1 MRKPQYVLFFMNM
14 FTGMAYSIIAPLFPG
29 IASKHNVNEDILG
42 LLISIGALSS
52 FCVAP
57 FVPKLISKFG
67 RIDLLYFSTFGEATC
82 VILYGFFNLIPSYY
96 SFIII
101 SFTIRIIHG
110 IFTGIVGILIYSLV
124 SCIST
129 EDEIQIALG
138 NIEVAWCLGLSA
150 GPLFASV
157 FYEIGGYILPFL
169 ALGGSLFISVYLTKV
184 ISDEK
189 INNDNDEE
197 KKGNEPSIL
206 KSIFHFDIILTL
218 LTVSIGIIVT
228 TFYFPCLTNHLTQK
242 YNLSIS
248 ISSLFFVVGMVFY
261 MFILQ
266 FLTKITKLLGMH
278 GTETLGIL
286 MTSLG
291 CLFIYPVPPL
301 PQNIISILFGLCL
314 TGGAGAPINVP
325 ALINLS
331 KDLKKYDP
339 DLDEFVA
346 SDIAST
352 LYTIVNDLGDFIG
365 PVLGGVLS
373 SKYGFKNCCLILAV
387 FILGFLVIFFLFF
400 FKEIKSELLRK
411 DKNKLNDINLIKIEM
426 ENGSILSRDELNT
439 TFVIT
444 NINDFFGKNFSFV
457 RRRLSFVI
465 KRPSRNASS
474 RSLITSLTS

>member
-29 IASKHNVNEDILG
+29 IATKHNVNEDILG
-42 LLISIGALSS
+42 LLISIGALAS
-52 FCVAP
+52 FCAAP

-82 VILYGFFNLIPSYY
+82 VILYGFFNFIPSYY

-101 SFTIRIIHG
+101 GFSVRIIHG

-124 SCIST
+124 SCISS
-129 EDEIQIALG
+129 EDEIQMALG
-138 NIEVAWCLGLSA
+138 NMEVAWCLGLSA

-157 FYEIGGYILPFL
+157 FYKLGGYILPFI
-169 ALGGSLFISVYLTKV
+169 ALGGSLYISVYLTKI
-184 ISDEK
+184 ISEEK
-189 INNDNDEE
+189 INSEDEGE
-197 KKGNEPSIL
+197 KNENEPSIL
-206 KSIFHFDIILTL
+206 KNIFHISIILNL
-218 LTVSIGIIVT
+218 LTVTIGIIVT
-228 TFYFPCLTNHLTQK
+228 TFYFPCLTNHLTQN
-242 YNLSIS
+242 YDLSIS

-278 GTETLGIL
+278 GTSAFGII

-291 CLFIYPVPPL
+291 CLFIYPVPPI

-339 DLDEFVA
+339 NLDEFVA

-365 PVLGGVLS
+365 PVLGGFLS
-373 SKYGFKNCCLILAV
+373 SNYGFKNCCLILSI
-387 FILGFLVIFFLFF
+387 FIIIFLVIFILFF
-400 FKEIKSELLRK
+400 FKEIRDQMKRPALK
-411 DKNKLNDINLIKIEM
+411 DINLIRE
-426 ENGSILSRDELNT
+426 ELDNRSILSNDEFNT
-439 TFVIT
+439 TFVT
-444 NINDFFGKNFSFV
+444 NINDYFGKNFSFV
-457 RRRLSFVI
+457 RRRHSFI
-465 KRPSRNASS
+465 KKRPSGNSSS

>member
-29 IASKHNVNEDILG
+29 IATKHNVNEDVLG
-42 LLISIGALSS
+42 LLISIGALAS
-52 FCVAP
+52 FCAAP

-82 VILYGFFNLIPSYY
+82 VILYGFFNFIPSYY

-101 SFTIRIIHG
+101 GFSVRIIHG

-124 SCIST
+124 SCISS
-129 EDEIQIALG
+129 EDEIQMALG
-138 NIEVAWCLGLSA
+138 NMEVAWCLGLSA

-157 FYEIGGYILPFL
+157 FYKLGGYILPFV
-169 ALGGSLFISVYLTKV
+169 ALGGSLYISVYLTKI
-184 ISDEK
+184 ISEEK
-189 INNDNDEE
+189 INTEDEGE
-197 KKGNEPSIL
+197 KNENEPSIF
-206 KSIFHFDIILTL
+206 KSIFHISIILNL
-218 LTVSIGIIVT
+218 FTVTIGIIVT
-228 TFYFPCLTNHLTQK
+228 TFYFPCLTNHLTQN

-278 GTETLGIL
+278 GTSAFGIL

-291 CLFIYPVPPL
+291 CLFIYPVPPI
-301 PQNIISILFGLCL
+301 PQNILSILLGLCL

-365 PVLGGVLS
+365 PVLGGFLS
-373 SKYGFKNCCLILAV
+373 SNYGFKKCCLILSI
-387 FILGFLVIFFLFF
+387 FIIIFLVIFILFF
-400 FKEIKSELLRK
+400 FKEIRDEMKRPALK
-411 DKNKLNDINLIKIEM
+411 DINLIRE
-426 ENGSILSRDELNT
+426 ELDNRSILSNDEFNT
-439 TFVIT
+439 TFVT
-444 NINDFFGKNFSFV
+444 NINDYFGKNFSFV
-457 RRRLSFVI
+457 RRRHSFI
-465 KRPSRNASS
+465 KKRPSGNSSS

>member
-29 IASKHNVNEDILG
+29 IATKHNVNEDILG
-42 LLISIGALSS
+42 LLISIGALAS
-52 FCVAP
+52 FCAAP

-82 VILYGFFNLIPSYY
+82 VILYGFFNFIPSYY

-101 SFTIRIIHG
+101 GFSVRIIHG

-124 SCIST
+124 SCISS
-129 EDEIQIALG
+129 EDEIQMALG
-138 NIEVAWCLGLSA
+138 NMEVAWCLGLSA

-157 FYEIGGYILPFL
+157 FYKLGGYILPFI
-169 ALGGSLFISVYLTKV
+169 ALGGSLYISVYLTKI
-184 ISDEK
+184 ISEEK
-189 INNDNDEE
+189 INTEDEGE
-197 KKGNEPSIL
+197 KNENEPSIF
-206 KSIFHFDIILTL
+206 KSIFHISIILNLFSVT
-218 LTVSIGIIVT
+218 IGIIVT
-228 TFYFPCLTNHLTQK
+228 TFYFPCLTNHLTQN

-248 ISSLFFVVGMVFY
+248 ISSLFFVVGMIFY

-278 GTETLGIL
+278 GTSAFGIL

-291 CLFIYPVPPL
+291 CLFIYPVPPI
-301 PQNIISILFGLCL
+301 PQNILSILLGLCL

-346 SDIAST
+346 SDMAST

-365 PVLGGVLS
+365 PVLGGFLS
-373 SKYGFKNCCLILAV
+373 SNYGFKNCCLILSI
-387 FILGFLVIFFLFF
+387 FIIIFLVIFILFF
-400 FKEIKSELLRK
+400 FKEIRDEMKRPALK
-411 DKNKLNDINLIKIEM
+411 DINLIRE
-426 ENGSILSRDELNT
+426 ELDNRSILSNDEFNT
-439 TFVIT
+439 TFVT
-444 NINDFFGKNFSFV
+444 NINDYFGKNFSFV
-457 RRRLSFVI
+457 RRRHSFI
-465 KRPSRNASS
+465 KKRPSGNSSS

>member
-29 IASKHNVNEDILG
+29 IATKHNVNEDILG
-42 LLISIGALSS
+42 LLISIGALAS
-52 FCVAP
+52 FCAAP

-82 VILYGFFNLIPSYY
+82 VILYGFFNFIPSYY

-101 SFTIRIIHG
+101 GFSVRIIHG

-124 SCIST
+124 SCISS
-129 EDEIQIALG
+129 EDEIQMALG
-138 NIEVAWCLGLSA
+138 NMEVAWCLGLSA

-157 FYEIGGYILPFL
+157 FYKLGGYILPFV
-169 ALGGSLFISVYLTKV
+169 ALGGSLYISVYLTKI
-184 ISDEK
+184 ISEEK
-189 INNDNDEE
+189 INTEDEGE
-197 KKGNEPSIL
+197 KNENEPSIF
-206 KSIFHFDIILTL
+206 KSIFHISIILNL
-218 LTVSIGIIVT
+218 LTVTIGIIVT
-228 TFYFPCLTNHLTQK
+228 TFYFPCLTNHLTQN

-266 FLTKITKLLGMH
+266 FLTIITKLLGMH
-278 GTETLGIL
+278 GTSAFGIL

-291 CLFIYPVPPL
+291 CLFIYPVPPI
-301 PQNIISILFGLCL
+301 PQNILSILLGLCL

-365 PVLGGVLS
+365 PVLGGFLS
-373 SKYGFKNCCLILAV
+373 SNYGFKKCCLILSI
-387 FILGFLVIFFLFF
+387 FIIIFLVIFILFF
-400 FKEIKSELLRK
+400 FKEIRDEMKRPAFK
-411 DKNKLNDINLIKIEM
+411 DINLIRE
-426 ENGSILSRDELNT
+426 ELDNRSILSNDEFNT
-439 TFVIT
+439 TFIT
-444 NINDFFGKNFSFV
+444 NINDYFGKNFSFV
-457 RRRLSFVI
+457 RRRHSFI
-465 KRPSRNASS
+465 KKRPSGNSSS

>member
-29 IASKHNVNEDILG
+29 IATKHNVNEDVLG
-42 LLISIGALSS
+42 LLISIGALAS
-52 FCVAP
+52 FCAAP

-82 VILYGFFNLIPSYY
+82 VILYGFFNFIPSYY

-101 SFTIRIIHG
+101 GFSVRIIHG

-124 SCIST
+124 SCISS
-129 EDEIQIALG
+129 EDEIQMALG
-138 NIEVAWCLGLSA
+138 NMEVAWCLGLSA

-157 FYEIGGYILPFL
+157 FYKLGGYILPFV
-169 ALGGSLFISVYLTKV
+169 ALGGSLYISVYLTKI
-184 ISDEK
+184 ISEEK
-189 INNDNDEE
+189 INTEDEGE
-197 KKGNEPSIL
+197 KNENEPSIF
-206 KSIFHFDIILTL
+206 KSIFHISIILNL
-218 LTVSIGIIVT
+218 FTVTIGIIVT
-228 TFYFPCLTNHLTQK
+228 TFYFPCLTNHLTQN

-278 GTETLGIL
+278 GTSAFGIL

-291 CLFIYPVPPL
+291 CLFIYPVPPI
-301 PQNIISILFGLCL
+301 PQNILSILLGLCL

-365 PVLGGVLS
+365 PVMGGFLS
-373 SKYGFKNCCLILAV
+373 SNYGFKNCCLILSI
-387 FILGFLVIFFLFF
+387 FIIIFLVIFILFF
-400 FKEIKSELLRK
+400 FKEIRDEMKRPALK
-411 DKNKLNDINLIKIEM
+411 DINLIRE
-426 ENGSILSRDELNT
+426 ELDNRSILSNDEFNT
-439 TFVIT
+439 TFVT
-444 NINDFFGKNFSFV
+444 NINDYFGKNFSFV
-457 RRRLSFVI
+457 RRRHSFI
-465 KRPSRNASS
+465 KKRPSGNSSS

>member
-29 IASKHNVNEDILG
+29 IATKHNVNEDVLG
-42 LLISIGALSS
+42 LLISIGALAS
-52 FCVAP
+52 FCAAP

-82 VILYGFFNLIPSYY
+82 VILYGFFNFIPSYY

-101 SFTIRIIHG
+101 GFSVRIIHG

-124 SCIST
+124 SCISS
-129 EDEIQIALG
+129 EDEIQMALG
-138 NIEVAWCLGLSA
+138 NMEVAWCLGLSA

-157 FYEIGGYILPFL
+157 FYKLGGYILPFV
-169 ALGGSLFISVYLTKV
+169 ALGGSLYISVYLTKI
-184 ISDEK
+184 ISEEK
-189 INNDNDEE
+189 INTEDEGE
-197 KKGNEPSIL
+197 KNENEPSIF
-206 KSIFHFDIILTL
+206 KSIFHISIILNL
-218 LTVSIGIIVT
+218 FTVTIGIIVT
-228 TFYFPCLTNHLTQK
+228 TFYFPCLTNHLTQN

-278 GTETLGIL
+278 GTSAFGIL

-291 CLFIYPVPPL
+291 CLFIYPVPPI
-301 PQNIISILFGLCL
+301 PQNILSILLGLCL

-365 PVLGGVLS
+365 PVLGGFLS
-373 SKYGFKNCCLILAV
+373 SNYGFKKCCLILSI
-387 FILGFLVIFFLFF
+387 FIIIFLVIFILFF
-400 FKEIKSELLRK
+400 FKEIRDEMKRPALK
-411 DKNKLNDINLIKIEM
+411 DINLIRE
-426 ENGSILSRDELNT
+426 ELDNRSILSNDEFNT
-439 TFVIT
+439 SFVT
-444 NINDFFGKNFSFV
+444 HINDYLGKNFSFV
-457 RRRLSFVI
+457 RRRHSFI
-465 KRPSRNASS
+465 KKRPSGNSSS

>member
-29 IASKHNVNEDILG
+29 IATKHKVNEDILG
-42 LLISIGALSS
+42 LLISIGALAS
-52 FCVAP
+52 FCAAP

-82 VILYGFFNLIPSYY
+82 VILYGFFNFIPSYY

-101 SFTIRIIHG
+101 GFSVRIIHG

-124 SCIST
+124 SCISS
-129 EDEIQIALG
+129 EDEIQMALG
-138 NIEVAWCLGLSA
+138 NMEVAWCLGLSA

-157 FYEIGGYILPFL
+157 FYELGGYILPFI
-169 ALGGSLFISVYLTKV
+169 ALGGSLYISVYLTKI
-184 ISDEK
+184 ISEEK
-189 INNDNDEE
+189 INTEDEGE
-197 KKGNEPSIL
+197 KNENEPSIF
-206 KSIFHFDIILTL
+206 KSIFHISIILNLFSVT
-218 LTVSIGIIVT
+218 IGIIVT
-228 TFYFPCLTNHLTQK
+228 TFYFPCLTNHLTQN

-248 ISSLFFVVGMVFY
+248 ISSLFFVVGMIFY

-278 GTETLGIL
+278 GTSAFGIL

-291 CLFIYPVPPL
+291 CLFIYPVPPI
-301 PQNIISILFGLCL
+301 PQNILSILLGLCL

-346 SDIAST
+346 SDMAST

-365 PVLGGVLS
+365 PVLGGFLS
-373 SKYGFKNCCLILAV
+373 SNYGFKKCCLILSI
-387 FILGFLVIFFLFF
+387 FIIIFLVIFILFF
-400 FKEIKSELLRK
+400 FKEIRDEMKRPALK
-411 DKNKLNDINLIKIEM
+411 DINLIRE
-426 ENGSILSRDELNT
+426 ELDNRSILSNDEFNT
-439 TFVIT
+439 TFIT
-444 NINDFFGKNFSFV
+444 NINDYFGKNFSFV
-457 RRRLSFVI
+457 RRRHSFI
-465 KRPSRNASS
+465 KKRPSGNSSS

>member
-29 IASKHNVNEDILG
+29 IATKHNVNEDILG
-42 LLISIGALSS
+42 LLISIGALAS
-52 FCVAP
+52 FCAAP

-82 VILYGFFNLIPSYY
+82 VILYGFFNFIPSYY

-101 SFTIRIIHG
+101 GFSVRIIHG

-124 SCIST
+124 SCISS
-129 EDEIQIALG
+129 EDEIQMALG
-138 NIEVAWCLGLSA
+138 NMEVAWCLGLSA

-157 FYEIGGYILPFL
+157 FYKLGGYILPFV
-169 ALGGSLFISVYLTKV
+169 ALGGSLYISVYLTKI
-184 ISDEK
+184 ISEEK
-189 INNDNDEE
+189 INTEDEGE
-197 KKGNEPSIL
+197 KNENEPSIF
-206 KSIFHFDIILTL
+206 KSIFHISIILNL
-218 LTVSIGIIVT
+218 FTVTIGIIVT
-228 TFYFPCLTNHLTQK
+228 TFYFPCLTNHLTQN

-278 GTETLGIL
+278 GTSAFGIL

-291 CLFIYPVPPL
+291 CLFIYPVPPI
-301 PQNIISILFGLCL
+301 PQNILSILLGLCL

-352 LYTIVNDLGDFIG
+352 LYTIVNELGDFIG
-365 PVLGGVLS
+365 PVLGGFLS
-373 SKYGFKNCCLILAV
+373 SNYGFKKCCLILSI
-387 FILGFLVIFFLFF
+387 FIIIFLVIFILFF
-400 FKEIKSELLRK
+400 FKEIRDEMKRPALK
-411 DKNKLNDINLIKIEM
+411 DINLIRE
-426 ENGSILSRDELNT
+426 ELDNRSILSNDEFNT
-439 TFVIT
+439 TFIT
-444 NINDFFGKNFSFV
+444 NINDYFGKNFSFV
-457 RRRLSFVI
+457 RRRHSFI
-465 KRPSRNASS
+465 KKRPSGNSSS

>member
-29 IASKHNVNEDILG
+29 IATKHNVNEDILG
-42 LLISIGALSS
+42 LLISIGALAS
-52 FCVAP
+52 FCAAP

-82 VILYGFFNLIPSYY
+82 VILYGFFNFIPSYY

-101 SFTIRIIHG
+101 GFSVRIIHG

-124 SCIST
+124 SCISS
-129 EDEIQIALG
+129 EDEIQMALG
-138 NIEVAWCLGLSA
+138 NMEVAWCLGLSA

-157 FYEIGGYILPFL
+157 FYKLGGYILPFV
-169 ALGGSLFISVYLTKV
+169 ALGGSLYISVYLTKI
-184 ISDEK
+184 ISEEK
-189 INNDNDEE
+189 INTEDEGE
-197 KKGNEPSIL
+197 KNENEPSIF
-206 KSIFHFDIILTL
+206 KSIFHISIILNL
-218 LTVSIGIIVT
+218 FTVTIGIIVT
-228 TFYFPCLTNHLTQK
+228 TFYFPCLTNHLTQN

-266 FLTKITKLLGMH
+266 FLAKITKLLGMH
-278 GTETLGIL
+278 GTSAFGIL

-291 CLFIYPVPPL
+291 CLFIYPVPPI
-301 PQNIISILFGLCL
+301 PQNILSILLGLCL

-365 PVLGGVLS
+365 PVLGGFLS
-373 SKYGFKNCCLILAV
+373 SNYGFKKCCLILSI
-387 FILGFLVIFFLFF
+387 FIIIFLVIFILFF
-400 FKEIKSELLRK
+400 FKEIRDEMKRPALK
-411 DKNKLNDINLIKIEM
+411 DINLIRE
-426 ENGSILSRDELNT
+426 ELDNRSILSNDEFNT
-439 TFVIT
+439 TFIT
-444 NINDFFGKNFSFV
+444 NINDYFGKNFSFV
-457 RRRLSFVI
+457 RRRHSFI
-465 KRPSRNASS
+465 KKRPSGNSSS

>member
-29 IASKHNVNEDILG
+29 IATKHNVNEDILG
-42 LLISIGALSS
+42 LLISIGALAS
-52 FCVAP
+52 FCAAP

-82 VILYGFFNLIPSYY
+82 VILYGFFNFIPSYY

-101 SFTIRIIHG
+101 GFSVRIIHG

-124 SCIST
+124 SCISS
-129 EDEIQIALG
+129 EDEIQMALG
-138 NIEVAWCLGLSA
+138 NMEVAWCLGLSA

-157 FYEIGGYILPFL
+157 FYKLGGYILPFV
-169 ALGGSLFISVYLTKV
+169 ALGGSLYISVYLTKI
-184 ISDEK
+184 ISEEK
-189 INNDNDEE
+189 INTEDEGE
-197 KKGNEPSIL
+197 KNENEPSIL
-206 KSIFHFDIILTL
+206 KSIFHISIILNL
-218 LTVSIGIIVT
+218 LTVTIGIIVT
-228 TFYFPCLTNHLTQK
+228 TFYFPCLTNHLTQN

-278 GTETLGIL
+278 GTSAFGIL

-291 CLFIYPVPPL
+291 CLFIYPVPPI
-301 PQNIISILFGLCL
+301 PQNILSILLGLCL
-314 TGGAGAPINVP
+314 TGGAGAPINVT

-331 KDLKKYDP
+331 KDLKKYAP

-352 LYTIVNDLGDFIG
+352 LYTIVNELGDFIG
-365 PVLGGVLS
+365 PVLGGFLS
-373 SKYGFKNCCLILAV
+373 SNYGFKNCCLILSI
-387 FILGFLVIFFLFF
+387 FIIIFLVIFILFF
-400 FKEIKSELLRK
+400 FKEIRDEMKRPALK
-411 DKNKLNDINLIKIEM
+411 DINLIRE
-426 ENGSILSRDELNT
+426 ELDNRSILSNDEFNT
-439 TFVIT
+439 TFVT
-444 NINDFFGKNFSFV
+444 NINDYFGKNFSFV
-457 RRRLSFVI
+457 RRRHSFI
-465 KRPSRNASS
+465 KKRPSGNSSS

>member
-29 IASKHNVNEDILG
+29 IATKHNVNEDILG
-42 LLISIGALSS
+42 LLISIGALAS
-52 FCVAP
+52 FCAAP
-57 FVPKLISKFG
+57 LVPKLISKFG

-82 VILYGFFNLIPSYY
+82 VILYGFFNFIPSYY

-101 SFTIRIIHG
+101 GFSVRIIHG

-124 SCIST
+124 SCISS
-129 EDEIQIALG
+129 EDEIQMALG
-138 NIEVAWCLGLSA
+138 NMEVAWCLGLSA

-157 FYEIGGYILPFL
+157 FYKLGGYILPFV
-169 ALGGSLFISVYLTKV
+169 ALGGSLYISVYLTKI
-184 ISDEK
+184 ISEEK
-189 INNDNDEE
+189 INTEDEGE
-197 KKGNEPSIL
+197 KNENEPSIF
-206 KSIFHFDIILTL
+206 KSIFHISIILNL
-218 LTVSIGIIVT
+218 FTVTIGIIVT
-228 TFYFPCLTNHLTQK
+228 TFYFPCLTNHLTQN

-278 GTETLGIL
+278 GTSAFGLL

-291 CLFIYPVPPL
+291 CLFIYPVPPI
-301 PQNIISILFGLCL
+301 PQNILSILLGLCL

-365 PVLGGVLS
+365 PVLGGFLS
-373 SKYGFKNCCLILAV
+373 SNYGFKNCCLILSI
-387 FILGFLVIFFLFF
+387 FIIIFLVIFILFF
-400 FKEIKSELLRK
+400 FKEIRDEMKRPALK
-411 DKNKLNDINLIKIEM
+411 DINLIRE
-426 ENGSILSRDELNT
+426 ELDNRSILSNDEFNT
-439 TFVIT
+439 TFIT
-444 NINDFFGKNFSFV
+444 NINDYFGKNFSFV
-457 RRRLSFVI
+457 RRRHSFI
-465 KRPSRNASS
+465 KKRPSGNSSS

>member
-29 IASKHNVNEDILG
+29 IATKHNVNEDILG
-42 LLISIGALSS
+42 LLISIGALAS
-52 FCVAP
+52 FCAAP

-67 RIDLLYFSTFGEATC
+67 RIDLLYFSTFCEATC
-82 VILYGFFNLIPSYY
+82 VILYGFFNFIPSYY

-101 SFTIRIIHG
+101 GFSVRIIHG

-124 SCIST
+124 SCISS
-129 EDEIQIALG
+129 EDEIQMALG
-138 NIEVAWCLGLSA
+138 NMEVAWCLGLSA

-157 FYEIGGYILPFL
+157 FYKLGGYILPFI
-169 ALGGSLFISVYLTKV
+169 ALGGSLYISVYLTKI
-184 ISDEK
+184 ISEEK
-189 INNDNDEE
+189 INTEDEGE
-197 KKGNEPSIL
+197 KNENEPSIF
-206 KSIFHFDIILTL
+206 KSIFHISIILNLFSVT
-218 LTVSIGIIVT
+218 IGIIVT
-228 TFYFPCLTNHLTQK
+228 TFYFPCLTNHLTQN

-278 GTETLGIL
+278 GTSAFGIL

-291 CLFIYPVPPL
+291 CLFIYPVPPI
-301 PQNIISILFGLCL
+301 PQNILSILLGLCL

-365 PVLGGVLS
+365 PVLGGFLS
-373 SKYGFKNCCLILAV
+373 SNYGFKKCCLILSI
-387 FILGFLVIFFLFF
+387 FIIIFLVIFILFF
-400 FKEIKSELLRK
+400 FKEIRDEMKRPALK
-411 DKNKLNDINLIKIEM
+411 DINLIRE
-426 ENGSILSRDELNT
+426 ELDNRSILSNDEFNT
-439 TFVIT
+439 TFIT
-444 NINDFFGKNFSFV
+444 NINDYFGKNFSFV
-457 RRRLSFVI
+457 RRRHSFI
-465 KRPSRNASS
+465 KKRPSGNSS
-474 RSLITSLTS
+474 SCSLITSLTS

>member
-29 IASKHNVNEDILG
+29 IATKHNVNEDILG
-42 LLISIGALSS
+42 LLISIGALAS
-52 FCVAP
+52 FCAAP

-82 VILYGFFNLIPSYY
+82 VILYGFFNFIPSYY

-101 SFTIRIIHG
+101 GFSVRIIHG

-124 SCIST
+124 SCISS
-129 EDEIQIALG
+129 EDEIQMALG
-138 NIEVAWCLGLSA
+138 NMEVAWCLGLSA

-157 FYEIGGYILPFL
+157 FYKLGGYILPFI
-169 ALGGSLFISVYLTKV
+169 ALGGSLYISVYLTKI
-184 ISDEK
+184 ISEEK
-189 INNDNDEE
+189 INTEDEGE
-197 KKGNEPSIL
+197 KNENEPSIF
-206 KSIFHFDIILTL
+206 KSIFHISIILNL
-218 LTVSIGIIVT
+218 FTVTIGIIVT
-228 TFYFPCLTNHLTQK
+228 TFYFPCLTNHLTQN

-248 ISSLFFVVGMVFY
+248 ISSLFFVVGMIFY

-278 GTETLGIL
+278 GTSAFGIL

-291 CLFIYPVPPL
+291 CLFIYPVPPI
-301 PQNIISILFGLCL
+301 PQNILSILLGLCL
-314 TGGAGAPINVP
+314 TGGAGAPINVT

-365 PVLGGVLS
+365 PVLGGFLS
-373 SKYGFKNCCLILAV
+373 SNYGFKNCCLILSI
-387 FILGFLVIFFLFF
+387 FIIIFLVIFILFF
-400 FKEIKSELLRK
+400 FKEIRDEMKRPALK
-411 DKNKLNDINLIKIEM
+411 DINLIRE
-426 ENGSILSRDELNT
+426 ELDNRSILSNDEFNT
-439 TFVIT
+439 TFIT
-444 NINDFFGKNFSFV
+444 NINDYFGKNFSFV
-457 RRRLSFVI
+457 RRRHSFI
-465 KRPSRNASS
+465 KKRPSGNSSS

>member
-29 IASKHNVNEDILG
+29 IATKHNVNEDVLG
-42 LLISIGALSS
+42 LLISIGALAS
-52 FCVAP
+52 FCAAP

-82 VILYGFFNLIPSYY
+82 VILYGFFNFIPSYY

-101 SFTIRIIHG
+101 GFSVRIIHG

-124 SCIST
+124 SCISS
-129 EDEIQIALG
+129 EDEIQMALG
-138 NIEVAWCLGLSA
+138 NMEVAWCLGLSA

-157 FYEIGGYILPFL
+157 FYKLGGYILPFV
-169 ALGGSLFISVYLTKV
+169 ALGGSLYISVYLTKI
-184 ISDEK
+184 ISEEK
-189 INNDNDEE
+189 INTEDEGE
-197 KKGNEPSIL
+197 KNENEPSIF
-206 KSIFHFDIILTL
+206 KSIFHISIILNL
-218 LTVSIGIIVT
+218 FTVTIGIIVT
-228 TFYFPCLTNHLTQK
+228 TFYFPCLTNHLTQN

-278 GTETLGIL
+278 GTSAFGIL

-291 CLFIYPVPPL
+291 CLFIYPVPPI
-301 PQNIISILFGLCL
+301 PQNILSILLGLCL

-365 PVLGGVLS
+365 PVLGGFLS
-373 SKYGFKNCCLILAV
+373 SNYGFKKCCLILSI
-387 FILGFLVIFFLFF
+387 FIIIFLVIFILFF
-400 FKEIKSELLRK
+400 FKEIRDEMKRPALK
-411 DKNKLNDINLIKIEM
+411 DINLIRE
-426 ENGSILSRDELNT
+426 ELDNRSILSNDEFNT
-439 TFVIT
+439 TFVT
-444 NINDFFGKNFSFV
+444 NINDYLGKNFSFV
-457 RRRLSFVI
+457 RRRHSFI
-465 KRPSRNASS
+465 KKRPSGNSSS

>member
-29 IASKHNVNEDILG
+29 IATKHNVNEDVLG
-42 LLISIGALSS
+42 LLISIGALAS
-52 FCVAP
+52 FCAAP

-82 VILYGFFNLIPSYY
+82 VILYGFFNFIPSYY

-101 SFTIRIIHG
+101 GFSVRIIHG

-124 SCIST
+124 SCISS
-129 EDEIQIALG
+129 EDEIQMALG
-138 NIEVAWCLGLSA
+138 NMEVAWCLGLSA

-157 FYEIGGYILPFL
+157 FYKLGGYILPFV
-169 ALGGSLFISVYLTKV
+169 ALGGSLYISVYLTKI
-184 ISDEK
+184 ISEEK
-189 INNDNDEE
+189 INTEDEGE
-197 KKGNEPSIL
+197 KNENEPSIF
-206 KSIFHFDIILTL
+206 KSIFHISIILNL
-218 LTVSIGIIVT
+218 FTVTIGIIVT
-228 TFYFPCLTNHLTQK
+228 TFYFPCLTNHLTQN

-278 GTETLGIL
+278 GTSAFGIL

-291 CLFIYPVPPL
+291 CLFIYPVPPI
-301 PQNIISILFGLCL
+301 PQNILSILLGLCL

-365 PVLGGVLS
+365 PVLGGFLS
-373 SKYGFKNCCLILAV
+373 SNYGFKNCCLILSI
-387 FILGFLVIFFLFF
+387 FIIIFLVIFILFF
-400 FKEIKSELLRK
+400 FKEIRDEMKRPALK
-411 DKNKLNDINLIKIEM
+411 DINLIRE
-426 ENGSILSRDELNT
+426 ELDNRSILSNDEFNT
-439 TFVIT
+439 TFVT
-444 NINDFFGKNFSFV
+444 NINDYLGKNFSFV
-457 RRRLSFVI
+457 RRRHSFI
-465 KRPSRNASS
+465 KKRPSGNSSS

>member
-29 IASKHNVNEDILG
+29 IATKHNVNEDILG
-42 LLISIGALSS
+42 LLISIGALAS
-52 FCVAP
+52 FCAAP

-82 VILYGFFNLIPSYY
+82 VILYGFFNFIPSYY

-101 SFTIRIIHG
+101 GFSVRIIHG

-124 SCIST
+124 SCISS
-129 EDEIQIALG
+129 EDEIQMALG
-138 NIEVAWCLGLSA
+138 NMEVAWCLGLSA

-157 FYEIGGYILPFL
+157 FYKLGGYILPFI
-169 ALGGSLFISVYLTKV
+169 ALGGSLYISVYLTKI
-184 ISDEK
+184 ISEEK
-189 INNDNDEE
+189 INTEDEGE
-197 KKGNEPSIL
+197 KNENEPSIF
-206 KSIFHFDIILTL
+206 KSIFHISIILNL
-218 LTVSIGIIVT
+218 FTVTIGIIVT
-228 TFYFPCLTNHLTQK
+228 TFYFPCLTNHLTQN

-278 GTETLGIL
+278 GTSAFGIL

-291 CLFIYPVPPL
+291 CLFIYPVPPI
-301 PQNIISILFGLCL
+301 PQNILSILLGLCL

-346 SDIAST
+346 SDMAST

-365 PVLGGVLS
+365 PVLGGFLS
-373 SKYGFKNCCLILAV
+373 SNYGFKNCCLILSI
-387 FILGFLVIFFLFF
+387 FIIIFLVIFILFF
-400 FKEIKSELLRK
+400 FKEIRDEMKRPALK
-411 DKNKLNDINLIKIEM
+411 DINLIRE
-426 ENGSILSRDELNT
+426 ELDNRSILSNDEFNT
-439 TFVIT
+439 TFIT
-444 NINDFFGKNFSFV
+444 NINDYFGKNFSFV
-457 RRRLSFVI
+457 RRRHSFI
-465 KRPSRNASS
+465 KKRPSGNSSS

>member
-29 IASKHNVNEDILG
+29 IATKHNVNEDILG
-42 LLISIGALSS
+42 LLISIGALAS
-52 FCVAP
+52 FCAAP

-82 VILYGFFNLIPSYY
+82 VILYGFFNFIPSYY

-101 SFTIRIIHG
+101 GFSVRVIHG

-124 SCIST
+124 SCISS
-129 EDEIQIALG
+129 EDEIQMALG
-138 NIEVAWCLGLSA
+138 NMEVAWCLGLSA

-157 FYEIGGYILPFL
+157 FYKLGGYILPFI
-169 ALGGSLFISVYLTKV
+169 ALGGSLYISVYLTKI
-184 ISDEK
+184 ISEEK
-189 INNDNDEE
+189 INTEDEGE
-197 KKGNEPSIL
+197 KNENEPSIF
-206 KSIFHFDIILTL
+206 KSIFHISIILNL
-218 LTVSIGIIVT
+218 FTVTIGIIVT
-228 TFYFPCLTNHLTQK
+228 TFYFPCLTNHLTQN

-248 ISSLFFVVGMVFY
+248 ISSLFFVVGMIFY

-278 GTETLGIL
+278 GTSAFGIL

-291 CLFIYPVPPL
+291 CLFIYPVPPI
-301 PQNIISILFGLCL
+301 PQNILSILLGLCL

-352 LYTIVNDLGDFIG
+352 LYTIVNELGDFIG
-365 PVLGGVLS
+365 PVLGGFLS
-373 SKYGFKNCCLILAV
+373 SNYGFKKCCLILSI
-387 FILGFLVIFFLFF
+387 FIIIFLVIFILFF
-400 FKEIKSELLRK
+400 FKEIRDEMKRPALK
-411 DKNKLNDINLIKIEM
+411 DINLIRE
-426 ENGSILSRDELNT
+426 ELDNRSILSNDEFNT
-439 TFVIT
+439 TFIT
-444 NINDFFGKNFSFV
+444 NINDYFGKNFSFV
-457 RRRLSFVI
+457 RRRHSFI
-465 KRPSRNASS
+465 KKRPSGNSSS

>member
-29 IASKHNVNEDILG
+29 IATKHNVNEDILG
-42 LLISIGALSS
+42 LLISIGALAS
-52 FCVAP
+52 FCAAP

-82 VILYGFFNLIPSYY
+82 VILYGFFNFIPSYY

-101 SFTIRIIHG
+101 GFSVRIIHG

-124 SCIST
+124 SCISS
-129 EDEIQIALG
+129 EDEIQMALG
-138 NIEVAWCLGLSA
+138 NMEVAWCLGLSA

-157 FYEIGGYILPFL
+157 FYKLGGYILPFI
-169 ALGGSLFISVYLTKV
+169 ALGGSLYISVYLTKI
-184 ISDEK
+184 ISEEK
-189 INNDNDEE
+189 INTEDEGE
-197 KKGNEPSIL
+197 KNENEPSIF
-206 KSIFHFDIILTL
+206 KSIFHISIILNLFSVT
-218 LTVSIGIIVT
+218 IGIIVT
-228 TFYFPCLTNHLTQK
+228 TFYFPCLTNHLTQN

-248 ISSLFFVVGMVFY
+248 ISSLFFVVGMIFY

-278 GTETLGIL
+278 GTSAFGIL

-291 CLFIYPVPPL
+291 CLFIYPVPPI
-301 PQNIISILFGLCL
+301 PQNILSILLGLCL

-346 SDIAST
+346 SDMAST

-365 PVLGGVLS
+365 PVLGGFLS
-373 SKYGFKNCCLILAV
+373 SNYGFKKCCLILSI
-387 FILGFLVIFFLFF
+387 FIIIFLVIFILFF
-400 FKEIKSELLRK
+400 FKEIRDEMKRPALK
-411 DKNKLNDINLIKIEM
+411 DINLIRE
-426 ENGSILSRDELNT
+426 ELDNRSILSNDEFNT
-439 TFVIT
+439 TFIT
-444 NINDFFGKNFSFV
+444 NINDYFGKNFSFV
-457 RRRLSFVI
+457 RRRHSFI
-465 KRPSRNASS
+465 KKRPSGNSSS

>member
-29 IASKHNVNEDILG
+29 IATKHNVNEDILG
-42 LLISIGALSS
+42 LLISIGALAS
-52 FCVAP
+52 FCAAP

-82 VILYGFFNLIPSYY
+82 VILYGFFNFIPSYY

-101 SFTIRIIHG
+101 GFSVRIIHG

-124 SCIST
+124 SCISS
-129 EDEIQIALG
+129 EDEIQMALG
-138 NIEVAWCLGLSA
+138 NMEVAWCLGLSA

-157 FYEIGGYILPFL
+157 FYKLGGYILPFI
-169 ALGGSLFISVYLTKV
+169 ALGGSLYISVYLTKI
-184 ISDEK
+184 ISEEK
-189 INNDNDEE
+189 INTEDEGE
-197 KKGNEPSIL
+197 KNENEPSIF
-206 KSIFHFDIILTL
+206 KSIFHISIILNL
-218 LTVSIGIIVT
+218 FTVTIGIIVT
-228 TFYFPCLTNHLTQK
+228 TFYFPCLTNHLTQN

-248 ISSLFFVVGMVFY
+248 ISSLFFVVGMIFY

-266 FLTKITKLLGMH
+266 FLTKITKLLGMY
-278 GTETLGIL
+278 GTSAFGIL

-291 CLFIYPVPPL
+291 CLFIYPVPPI
-301 PQNIISILFGLCL
+301 PQNILSILLGLCL

-346 SDIAST
+346 SDMAST

-365 PVLGGVLS
+365 PVLGGFLS
-373 SKYGFKNCCLILAV
+373 SNYGFKNCCLILSI
-387 FILGFLVIFFLFF
+387 FIIIFLVIFILFF
-400 FKEIKSELLRK
+400 FKEIRDEMKRPALK
-411 DKNKLNDINLIKIEM
+411 DINLIRE
-426 ENGSILSRDELNT
+426 ELDNRSILSNDEFNT
-439 TFVIT
+439 TFVT
-444 NINDFFGKNFSFV
+444 NINDYFGKNFSFV
-457 RRRLSFVI
+457 RRRHSFI
-465 KRPSRNASS
+465 KKRPSGNSSS

>member
-29 IASKHNVNEDILG
+29 IATKHNVNEDVLG
-42 LLISIGALSS
+42 LLISIGALAS
-52 FCVAP
+52 FCAAP

-82 VILYGFFNLIPSYY
+82 VILYGFFNFIPSYY

-101 SFTIRIIHG
+101 GFSVRIIHG

-124 SCIST
+124 SCISS
-129 EDEIQIALG
+129 EDEIQMALG
-138 NIEVAWCLGLSA
+138 NMEVAWCLGLSA

-157 FYEIGGYILPFL
+157 FYKLGGYILPFV
-169 ALGGSLFISVYLTKV
+169 ALGGSLYISVYLTKI
-184 ISDEK
+184 ISEEK
-189 INNDNDEE
+189 INTEDEGE
-197 KKGNEPSIL
+197 KNENEPSIF
-206 KSIFHFDIILTL
+206 KSIFHISIILNL
-218 LTVSIGIIVT
+218 FTVTIGIIVT
-228 TFYFPCLTNHLTQK
+228 TFYFPCLTNHLTQN

-278 GTETLGIL
+278 GTSAFGIL

-291 CLFIYPVPPL
+291 CLFIYPVPPI
-301 PQNIISILFGLCL
+301 PQNILSILLGLCL

-365 PVLGGVLS
+365 PVLGGFLS
-373 SKYGFKNCCLILAV
+373 SNYGFKNCCLILSI
-387 FILGFLVIFFLFF
+387 FIIIFLVIFILFF
-400 FKEIKSELLRK
+400 FKEIRDEMKRPALK
-411 DKNKLNDINLIKIEM
+411 DINLIRE
-426 ENGSILSRDELNT
+426 ELDNRSILSNDEFNT
-439 TFVIT
+439 TFVT
-444 NINDFFGKNFSFV
+444 NINDYFGKNFSFV
-457 RRRLSFVI
+457 RRRHSFI
-465 KRPSRNASS
+465 KKRPSGNSSS

>member
-29 IASKHNVNEDILG
+29 IATKHNVNEDILG
-42 LLISIGALSS
+42 LLISIGALAS
-52 FCVAP
+52 FCAAP

-82 VILYGFFNLIPSYY
+82 VILYGFFNFIPSYY

-101 SFTIRIIHG
+101 GFSVRIIHG

-124 SCIST
+124 SCISS
-129 EDEIQIALG
+129 EDEIQMALG
-138 NIEVAWCLGLSA
+138 NMEVAWCLGLSA

-157 FYEIGGYILPFL
+157 FYKLGGYILPFI
-169 ALGGSLFISVYLTKV
+169 ALGGSLYISVYLTKI
-184 ISDEK
+184 ISEEK
-189 INNDNDEE
+189 INTEDEGE
-197 KKGNEPSIL
+197 KNENEPSIF
-206 KSIFHFDIILTL
+206 KSIFHISIILNL
-218 LTVSIGIIVT
+218 FTVTIGIIVT
-228 TFYFPCLTNHLTQK
+228 TFYFPCLTNHLTQN

-278 GTETLGIL
+278 GTSAFGIL

-291 CLFIYPVPPL
+291 CLFIYPVPPI
-301 PQNIISILFGLCL
+301 PQNILSILLGLCL

-346 SDIAST
+346 SDMAST

-365 PVLGGVLS
+365 PVLGGFLS
-373 SKYGFKNCCLILAV
+373 SNYGFKNCCLILSI
-387 FILGFLVIFFLFF
+387 FIIIFLVIFILFF
-400 FKEIKSELLRK
+400 FKEIRDEMKRPALK
-411 DKNKLNDINLIKIEM
+411 DINLIRE
-426 ENGSILSRDELNT
+426 ELDNRSILSNDEFNT
-439 TFVIT
+439 TFVT
-444 NINDFFGKNFSFV
+444 NINDYFGKNFSFV
-457 RRRLSFVI
+457 RRRHSFI
-465 KRPSRNASS
+465 KKRPSGNSSS

>member
-29 IASKHNVNEDILG
+29 IATKNNVNEDVLG
-42 LLISIGALSS
+42 LLISIGALAS
-52 FCVAP
+52 FCAAP

-82 VILYGFFNLIPSYY
+82 VILYGFFNFIPSYY

-101 SFTIRIIHG
+101 GFSVRIIHG

-124 SCIST
+124 SCISS
-129 EDEIQIALG
+129 EDEIQMALG
-138 NIEVAWCLGLSA
+138 NMEVAWCLGLSA

-157 FYEIGGYILPFL
+157 FYKLGGYILPFV
-169 ALGGSLFISVYLTKV
+169 ALGGSLYISVYLTKI
-184 ISDEK
+184 ISEEK
-189 INNDNDEE
+189 INTEDEGE
-197 KKGNEPSIL
+197 KNENEPSIF
-206 KSIFHFDIILTL
+206 KSIFHISIILNL
-218 LTVSIGIIVT
+218 FTVTIGIIVT
-228 TFYFPCLTNHLTQK
+228 TFYFPCLTNHLTQN

-278 GTETLGIL
+278 GTSAFGIL

-291 CLFIYPVPPL
+291 CLFIYPVPPI
-301 PQNIISILFGLCL
+301 PQNILSILLGLCL

-365 PVLGGVLS
+365 PVLGGFLS
-373 SKYGFKNCCLILAV
+373 SNYGFKNCCLILSI
-387 FILGFLVIFFLFF
+387 FIIIFLVIFILFF
-400 FKEIKSELLRK
+400 FKEIRDEMKRPALK
-411 DKNKLNDINLIKIEM
+411 DINLIRE
-426 ENGSILSRDELNT
+426 ELDNRSILSNDEFNT
-439 TFVIT
+439 TFVT
-444 NINDFFGKNFSFV
+444 NINDYLGKNFSFV
-457 RRRLSFVI
+457 RRRHSFI
-465 KRPSRNASS
+465 KKRPSGNSSS

>member
-29 IASKHNVNEDILG
+29 IATKHNVNEDILG
-42 LLISIGALSS
+42 LLISIGALAS
-52 FCVAP
+52 FCAAP

-82 VILYGFFNLIPSYY
+82 VILYGFFNFIPSYY

-101 SFTIRIIHG
+101 GFSVRIIHG

-124 SCIST
+124 SCISS
-129 EDEIQIALG
+129 EDEIQMALG
-138 NIEVAWCLGLSA
+138 NMEVAWCLGLSA

-157 FYEIGGYILPFL
+157 FYKLGGYILPFV
-169 ALGGSLFISVYLTKV
+169 ALGGSLYISVYLTKI
-184 ISDEK
+184 ISEEK
-189 INNDNDEE
+189 INTEDEGE
-197 KKGNEPSIL
+197 KNENEPSIF
-206 KSIFHFDIILTL
+206 KSIFHISIILNL
-218 LTVSIGIIVT
+218 FTVTIGIIVT
-228 TFYFPCLTNHLTQK
+228 TFYFPCLTNHLTQN

-266 FLTKITKLLGMH
+266 FLTKITILLGMH
-278 GTETLGIL
+278 GTSAFGIL

-291 CLFIYPVPPL
+291 CLFIYPVPPI
-301 PQNIISILFGLCL
+301 PQNILSILLGLCL

-365 PVLGGVLS
+365 PVLGGFLS
-373 SKYGFKNCCLILAV
+373 SNYGFKKCCLILSI
-387 FILGFLVIFFLFF
+387 FIIIFLVIFILFF
-400 FKEIKSELLRK
+400 FKEIRDEMKRPALK
-411 DKNKLNDINLIKIEM
+411 DINLIRE
-426 ENGSILSRDELNT
+426 ELDNRSILSNDEFNT
-439 TFVIT
+439 TFIT
-444 NINDFFGKNFSFV
+444 NINDYFGKNFSFV
-457 RRRLSFVI
+457 RRRHSFI
-465 KRPSRNASS
+465 KKRPSGNSSS